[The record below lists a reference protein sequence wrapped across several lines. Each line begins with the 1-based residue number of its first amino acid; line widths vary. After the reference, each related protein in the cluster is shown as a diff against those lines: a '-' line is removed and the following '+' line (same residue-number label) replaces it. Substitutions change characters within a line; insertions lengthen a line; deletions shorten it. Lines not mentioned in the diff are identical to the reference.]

1 MFNVGDKVVYPMHG
15 AGTIESI
22 EEKDILGEKQS
33 YYIIKMPG
41 EVKVM
46 VPTAKAEGI
55 GVRDVINEETAG
67 KVFKVLTTDS
77 TEMSMNWNKRY
88 RDNMEKMKSGDAYE
102 IADVVR
108 NLSFK
113 QKEKGLSTGEK
124 KMLLNAKQILISEL
138 TLAKNAKK
146 EDIEELVND
155 TINISFAEY
164 NKIDKNAPKDSTVK
178 QFIPFS
184 AVSSDGL
191 DSENGVAGGVNNNF
205 IPFTSPTDT
214 TNE

>member
-22 EEKDILGEKQS
+22 EDKDILGQKQS

-46 VPTAKAEGI
+46 VPTSKAADI
-55 GVRDVINEETAG
+55 GVRDIIDKDTASN
-67 KVFKVLTTDS
+67 VFKVLKTDS

-88 RDNMEKMKSGDAYE
+88 RDNMDKMKSGDAYE

-124 KMLLNAKQILISEL
+124 KMLLNAKQILVSEL
-138 TLAKNAKK
+138 ALAGNGDK
-146 EDIEELVND
+146 EEMEVLIEKTID
-155 TINISFAEY
+155 TSYAEY
-164 NKIDKNAPKDSTVK
+164 GKIFEAEERNIVK
-178 QFIPFS
+178 KFIPF
-184 AVSSDGL
+184 DEPP
-191 DSENGVAGGVNNNF
+191 SE
-205 IPFTSPTDT
+205 
-214 TNE
+214 